1 MNKKYA
7 RRPFSLLAPATY
19 RVLRVFA
26 TATEGTVQSD
36 LARDAHTSPAQTSRA
51 IRWMIAH
58 GHAERQPD
66 GRYRIRGAAGLIAS
80 ALPYQRSMA
89 DSVHSVVRVRGS
101 PDEVAARACA
111 ASGVL
116 CLETALGTYSRFFR
130 PDRVAVYHPKPEE
143 LLDSFRA
150 DEGGLLPLAVYAI
163 DLPLEGDVVPVPER
177 PGLLAT
183 SRFRTVLDMACD
195 GKVYAAKEVL
205 EELWGAVI
213 G

>member
-1 MNKKYA
+1 MQHS
-7 RRPFSLLAPATY
+7 RRPFSLVAPATY
-19 RVLRVFA
+19 RVLRAFA
-26 TATEGTVQSD
+26 TAPGPMVQTD
-36 LARDAHTSPAQTSRA
+36 IARSARTSPAQTSRT

-58 GHAERQPD
+58 GHADRQAD

-80 ALPYQRSMA
+80 GIPYQRAMS
-89 DSVHSVVRVRGS
+89 DSLRGTVRVRGA
-101 PDEVAARACA
+101 PDDVAVRACA

-116 CLETALGTYSRFFR
+116 CLETALGSYSRFFR
-130 PDRVAVYHPKPEE
+130 PDRVAVYHPRPEE
-143 LLDSFRA
+143 FLESFRSE
-150 DEGGLLPLAVYAI
+150 EGGLLPLAVYSS
-163 DLPLEGDVVPVPER
+163 DLPLDGDVVPVADH
-177 PGLLAT
+177 PGLRAT